1 MTIVGRAQLD
11 HPALGTAG
19 GSALHASIE
28 TIYTNIGN
36 DLAARFDT
44 AASIANSAVTTF
56 THNFGVQFADLK
68 VLLYTGTHPN
78 LVRVADPVA
87 SGWTIVA
94 TSGFLKTKID
104 VTAPASGGPHT
115 FAVITM
121 QSRGAEK
128 LADLDDINPAVPIDG
143 QFFIYDTATSKWIAN
158 YLKYKT
164 ESTSIAS
171 NTLTPPTGANIQR
184 ITSGA
189 ADLQM
194 VASPINGKLYVIINE
209 TGSSIQVKNDTGAT
223 AANRIYTGTGADFTL
238 KNQAAISLIY
248 NSGLSRWVLS
258 GGGGG
263 GGLAPLPASATVS
276 LAVAGTHYLT
286 NTSGGAFTAT
296 LPAGIAGSVI
306 AFSDANETW
315 DTFQLT
321 IAPATGEKIDNLA
334 TNESLVC
341 DVKRGWVELSWNSAL
356 SSWSLKSV
364 NSIQYNAQT
373 GSFRAVTA
381 ADSLTLADYYISAS
395 GAANYA
401 ITLPSAA
408 AAGAGRIFV
417 IKSLM
422 NTGILLNIS
431 TVSSQTIDGVNPGVT
446 PRTIARFESIQLMS
460 NGTGWEIF

>member
-1 MTIVGRAQLD
+1 MAIVGRAQLD

-28 TIYTNIGN
+28 TIYTVVGN
-36 DLAARFDT
+36 DLTGRYDVFT
-44 AASIANSAVTTF
+44 SIANSAVSTI
-56 THNFGVQFADLK
+56 THNYGVPFADLK
-68 VLLYTGTHPN
+68 ILLYTGTHPN
-78 LVRVADPVA
+78 LNRVADPVA
-87 SGWTIVA
+87 SGWAIVA
-94 TSGFLKTKID
+94 TPGNLKTQIN
-104 VTAPASGGPHT
+104 VTAPSSGGPHT
-115 FAVITM
+115 FAVVQV

-128 LADLDDINPAVPIDG
+128 LADLDDINTAVPIDG
-143 QFFIYDTATSKWIAN
+143 QFLIYDTATSKWIAN

-164 ESTSIAS
+164 ESTTIAS

-184 ITSGA
+184 ITSGS

-194 VASPINGKLYVIINE
+194 VASPINGKLYVVINE
-209 TGSSIQVKNDTGAT
+209 TGSSFQIKNDTGAT
-223 AANRIYTGTGADFTL
+223 AANRIFTGTGADFTL
-238 KNQAAISLIY
+238 KNQASVTLIY
-248 NSGLSRWVLS
+248 NSGLSRWVLA

-263 GGLAPLPASATVS
+263 GGLAPLPASATINP
-276 LAVAGTHYLT
+276 AVAGTHYLT
-286 NTSGGAFTAT
+286 NTAGGAFTAT

-306 AFSDANETW
+306 MFSDANETW

-334 TNESLVC
+334 TNETLVC
-341 DVKRGWVELSWNSAL
+341 DVKRGWVQLSWNSVL
-356 SSWSLKSV
+356 SSWSLRSV

-401 ITLPSAA
+401 VTLPSAVA
-408 AAGAGRIFV
+408 AAAGRIFV

-422 NTGILLNIS
+422 NTGILLNIA

-460 NGTGWEIF
+460 NGSGWEIF